1 VVAPATVSTAAVV
14 LAAGGGSRF
23 EGPTPKLLAQFRGR
37 RLVCWAV
44 EAALDAG
51 LDETIVVSGA
61 VDLSAVMPT
70 DITLLHNDAWASG
83 LASSLRVALD
93 WCGRRG
99 HSAATVGLGDQPLV
113 RGEAWRAVAAST
125 GAPIAVATYAGRR
138 RNPVKLERS
147 VWALVPVSGDE
158 GARVV
163 MRSRPALVCEVA
175 CPGDPVDVDTVED
188 LRTWS

>member
-1 VVAPATVSTAAVV
+1 VTTAAVV

-23 EGPTPKLLAQFRGR
+23 EGPVPKLLVQFRGR
-37 RLVCWAV
+37 RLVSWAV
-44 EAALDAG
+44 DAALEAG

-61 VDLSAVMPT
+61 VDLSAELPT
-70 DITLLHNDAWASG
+70 DITLLYNDAWASG
-83 LASSLRVALD
+83 LAGSLRVGLD
-93 WCGRRG
+93 WCGRWG
-99 HSAATVGLGDQPLV
+99 HSAAVIGLGDQPLV
-113 RGEAWRAVAAST
+113 PSEAWRAVAATT

-147 VWALVPVSGDE
+147 VWDLVPVSGDE

-163 MRSRPALVCEVA
+163 MRSRPALVREVA